1 MGTRAVVAEALV
13 GEAANVDKAVRVLC
27 DAAAKGDIAAAKAL
41 IPWLNQALGMPTE
54 RVEHRVPTGLED
66 LEFMSTQELERIV
79 AQGRAQRLQRERE
92 ARKQEDDDDG
102 PDWRARAGAASCR
115 VRACLGRDDLELTT
129 TPAKPTIGVASL

>member
-1 MGTRAVVAEALV
+1 VAETLVAQAENVQKAVVL
-13 GEAANVDKAVRVLC
+13 LC
-27 DAAAKGDIAAAKAL
+27 EQAAAGDVQAAKAL

-66 LEFMSTQELERIV
+66 LEFMSTEELERIV

-102 PDWRARAGAASCR
+102 PDWRARA
-115 VRACLGRDDLELTT
+115 VE
-129 TPAKPTIGVASL
+129 